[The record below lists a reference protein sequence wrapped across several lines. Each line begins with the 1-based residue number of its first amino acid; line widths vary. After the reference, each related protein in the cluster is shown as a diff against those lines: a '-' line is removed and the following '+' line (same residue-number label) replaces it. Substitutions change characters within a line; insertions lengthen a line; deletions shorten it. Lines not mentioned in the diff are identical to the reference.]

1 VSGPIPLHRYR
12 AFKRGKAG
20 ERADR
25 IRALADQLGLPI
37 SALSGDDVRLVP
49 SAVAVEVPKQPF
61 ETQILEYQFPN
72 TIAAKL
78 AIADDLAK
86 PLAKLSVS
94 ERAFIDQILADTL
107 TRSVVLSRVRS
118 YFRDQKRGE
127 EHAS

>member
-1 VSGPIPLHRYR
+1 
-12 AFKRGKAG
+12 
-20 ERADR
+20 
-25 IRALADQLGLPI
+25 
-37 SALSGDDVRLVP
+37 LVP
-49 SAVAVEVPKQPF
+49 SAVAVDVPKQPF

-78 AIADDLAK
+78 AIADDPAK

-127 EHAS
+127 ERAGW